1 MAFPTSYQLYTV
13 SITLKSFIRQD
24 EGNPN
29 KLLEYQERIITQ
41 SSFLRE
47 VVYKAQLLVNYYIL
61 NNANNNVEYLSNDIF
76 EKNFWYR
83 VCRLIYGKITIEE
96 LQNFYPRLPGIQE
109 AYNHL
114 QALENVNLLVEREGL
129 VGYGQ
134 IVSSA
139 CDTVATAYNNFYVE
153 NYETYIGNYF
163 IYRLK
168 QEYTNIKMPL
178 VKKVVYDYVLDEV
191 LKNDTR
197 SDMPEGFIT
206 QDGLNSA
213 PNLQAFL
220 NNIIQPVRNRAPRL
234 PLSREEVTKNPFI
247 VLSIMTYIIEF
258 YEQVNIQL
266 QENAQPEQSEE
277 LLEQTTEQP
286 PAQTVELVRPQ
297 IQMRQPQRPRL
308 FSLFP
313 NPSLKWRFIKIDGQN
328 LSTLFPDTR
337 LQKEENETNF
347 ALATRC
353 FFNSFDFTK
362 LKIRNLTKLQEL
374 PRQKRR
380 MFLNSIYT
388 DGYTCRI
395 SFARSVPETLEEDK
409 VNLEIADF
417 NADEIENFFRPC
429 FLDPGRKNAYVAYYG
444 NEQVRSL
451 TVNEYYCSS
460 GPVNRA
466 RKQDTFKI
474 EQGIKALETQ
484 IPTTKTSSVDSYIN
498 HLTYVLTH
506 LRRFFFN
513 FYDFRTASI
522 KWNNYYGRQCAL
534 EEACNI
540 LINGGKKI

>member
-1 MAFPTSYQLYTV
+1 MRPIIYPETEELIRNKKQQKFQVRVEEERQFSNRRRGKRKKDTPEEKKAKADARKRRRIEQDSSFSGPVCKSCGQPGHTTSASRLCPNHEYTIKERLGMIFPTSYQL
-13 SITLKSFIRQD
+13 
-24 EGNPN
+24 
-29 KLLEYQERIITQ
+29 
-41 SSFLRE
+41 
-47 VVYKAQLLVNYYIL
+47 
-61 NNANNNVEYLSNDIF
+61 
-76 EKNFWYR
+76 
-83 VCRLIYGKITIEE
+83 LIYGKITIEE

-114 QALENVNLLVEREGL
+114 QALENDNHYGRTYVTILGTVTISSAIVNLLVEKEGL

-197 SDMPEGFIT
+197 SDMLEDFIT

-220 NNIIQPVRNRAPRL
+220 NDIIQPVRNRAPRL
-234 PLSREEVTKNPFI
+234 PLSREGVTKNPFI

-258 YEQVNIQL
+258 YERVNIQL

-277 LLEQTTEQP
+277 LLEQTTDNP
-286 PAQTVELVRPQ
+286 RGLACFLFFQ
-297 IQMRQPQRPRL
+297 IL
-308 FSLFP
+308 
-313 NPSLKWRFIKIDGQN
+313 
-328 LSTLFPDTR
+328 
-337 LQKEENETNF
+337 
-347 ALATRC
+347 
-353 FFNSFDFTK
+353 
-362 LKIRNLTKLQEL
+362 LKIGNLTELQEL

-380 MFLNSIYT
+380 TFLNSIYT
-388 DGYTCRI
+388 DEYTCRI
-395 SFARSVPETLEEDK
+395 SFARNVPETLEEDK

-429 FLDPGRKNAYVAYYG
+429 FLDPGRKNAYAIYYG

-451 TVNEYYCSS
+451 TINEYYCSS
-460 GPVNRA
+460 GSVNRA
-466 RKQDTFKI
+466 RKQNTFKT
-474 EQGIKALETQ
+474 EQGIKVLETQ

-498 HLTYVLTH
+498 YLTYVLTH
-506 LRRFFFN
+506 LRRFFF
-513 FYDFRTASI
+513 FF
-522 KWNNYYGRQCAL
+522 
-534 EEACNI
+534 
-540 LINGGKKI
+540 LIFMTSEQLQLNGTIIMEGNVPSKKLAIF

>member
-1 MAFPTSYQLYTV
+1 MRPIIYPETEELIRNKKQQKFQVRVEEERQSSNRRRDTPEEKKAKADARKRRRIEQDSSSSGPVCKSCGQPGHTTSASRLCPNHEYTIKERLGMAFHTSYRL
-13 SITLKSFIRQD
+13 
-24 EGNPN
+24 
-29 KLLEYQERIITQ
+29 
-41 SSFLRE
+41 
-47 VVYKAQLLVNYYIL
+47 
-61 NNANNNVEYLSNDIF
+61 
-76 EKNFWYR
+76 

-114 QALENVNLLVEREGL
+114 QALENVNLLVEKEGL

-134 IVSSA
+134 IFSSA

-168 QEYTNIKMPL
+168 QEYT
-178 VKKVVYDYVLDEV
+178 VVYDYVLDEV

-197 SDMPEGFIT
+197 SDMPEDFIT

-220 NNIIQPVRNRAPRL
+220 NDIIQPVRNRAPRL
-234 PLSREEVTKNPFI
+234 KR
-247 VLSIMTYIIEF
+247 
-258 YEQVNIQL
+258 
-266 QENAQPEQSEE
+266 
-277 LLEQTTEQP
+277 
-286 PAQTVELVRPQ
+286 
-297 IQMRQPQRPRL
+297 
-308 FSLFP
+308 
-313 NPSLKWRFIKIDGQN
+313 LKWRFIKIDGQN

-451 TVNEYYCSS
+451 TVNEYY
-460 GPVNRA
+460 
-466 RKQDTFKI
+466 
-474 EQGIKALETQ
+474 
-484 IPTTKTSSVDSYIN
+484 
-498 HLTYVLTH
+498 
-506 LRRFFFN
+506 
-513 FYDFRTASI
+513 
-522 KWNNYYGRQCAL
+522 
-534 EEACNI
+534 
-540 LINGGKKI
+540 